1 MIVPEE
7 EQLIDVI
14 IRTKNSEEFLKECL
28 QSIYEEIPVRHIIIV
43 DAGSTD
49 KTLEIASSFDK
60 VDVYVKPDLNLGQAT
75 KYAFTK
81 AQTEW
86 VAVVDSDII
95 LRKGWFENMKRYMK
109 DCYAVEGSRI
119 DHYRFNLEYAP
130 QLKNSRYGVFGQTLL
145 KREPVLSMEIDLP
158 FGEDAAIKYNLEKQ
172 GLKWKKVEN
181 YLADHYPK
189 IVNGSTYRRTGTVFI
204 PVPFH
209 IPKAQ
214 QVEEG
219 HIYRKYNMIT
229 KKQALSRLIIP
240 TTREALRA
248 FRARFWFF
256 LAYFKII

>member
-109 DCYAVEGSRI
+109 EWDAVEGSRI
-119 DHYRFNLEYAP
+119 DHYRFRTP
-130 QLKNSRYGVFGQTLL
+130 IDSTKSTYGRFGQTLL
-145 KREPVLSMEIDLP
+145 KREPVLDIDINLP
-158 FGEDAAIKYNLEKQ
+158 FGEDAAISFYFGKNKR
-172 GLKWKKVEN
+172 KWKKVEN

-189 IVNGSTYRRTGTVFI
+189 VDGIRQTRTGIVFKPDPHI
-204 PVPFH
+204 IH
-209 IPKAQ
+209 IPKKVQIEHGRIARQ
-214 QVEEG
+214 YKMVT
-219 HIYRKYNMIT
+219 R
-229 KKQALSRLIIP
+229 KQAIDMLVLSPIY
-240 TTREALRA
+240 EAYWA
-248 FRARFWFF
+248 FKKSVWFC
-256 LAYFKII
+256 LAYFRII